1 MRLELISH
9 RPEGKAAA
17 RPLLFVHGAFSGAWI
32 WADHFLPWFAARGVP
47 AHALSLRGHGES
59 AGHEGLSGWRLRD
72 YVDDLARTIDR
83 LGSLPVVV
91 GHSMGGMV
99 VQKYLQ
105 RRELPGAVLM
115 ASVPPHGLGA
125 ASLRMLMAEPQ
136 LYFQLGMLQA
146 FGASRAHLDVI
157 LRAMFADPELAEDKR
172 YLLQFAHRE
181 STAAVADMF
190 GADALRIRRDL
201 ATPISVLG
209 AAEDKLVSAVQLRAT
224 ASAYAAPLTVFEGMG
239 HAMMLERDWERV
251 AAAVLDFHRGLPA
264 AI

>member
-9 RPEGKAAA
+9 LPAGDTAEC
-17 RPLLFVHGAFSGAWI
+17 PLLFVHGAFSGAWI

-59 AGHEGLSGWRLRD
+59 AGHEGLTGWRLRD

-83 LGSLPVVV
+83 LGRLPVVV

-99 VQKYLQ
+99 VQKYLE

-125 ASLRMLMAEPQ
+125 SSLRMLMSEPQ
-136 LYFQLGMLQA
+136 LYFQLGVLQA
-146 FGASRAHLDVI
+146 FGAGSAHLDVI
-157 LRAMFADPELAEDKR
+157 LRAMFADPALAEDKR
-172 YLLQFAHRE
+172 YLLRFAHRE
-181 STAAVADMF
+181 SAAAVADML
-190 GADALRIRRDL
+190 GADPLRIRRDL

-209 AAEDKLVSAVQLRAT
+209 AAEDKLVSSIQLRAT

-239 HAMMLERDWERV
+239 HAMMLERDWERA
-251 AAAVLDFHRGLPA
+251 AAAVLDFHHGLRAPV
-264 AI
+264 